1 MSHLT
6 TAFAYPQDLTDEA
19 RRDSAD
25 VVLAAALPVGWFS
38 DEALDVMSRELQA
51 QIAKALAEYVYEAG
65 GAIWPALPAA
75 LRRAWDEYLMVDGDA
90 EAIDRRVWFE
100 VQRTHSIAAWG
111 EEAAS

>member
-1 MSHLT
+1 MSHST
-6 TAFAYPQDLTDEA
+6 TAFAYPQDLRDEA

-25 VVLAAALPVGWFS
+25 VVLAAALLVGWFS

-100 VQRTHSIAAWG
+100 VQRAHDATHG